1 MSSQLALAPS
11 TSTSTSSSPNIA
23 VSSVQ
28 LSSFRVVVAPTTG
41 TSRNAPE
48 NTKHSDNDE
57 CVVDSTP
64 TSSVGTLK
72 SQFEQF
78 ASPLGSPATRSPC
91 SRSSDKLHLVHHDG
105 VQQRGDGTIKSV
117 AAFGGVATTAELEAA
132 LATVHVSAL
141 RATFEP
147 APVAIAVAT
156 TAESKSAAS
165 VASAFKVIESN
176 DQAAAIQV
184 PASGTVSEVPVSA
197 NTTTTI
203 PTEKK
208 RSAAG
213 KVLRWVRRHAG
224 HRGSASPTAANP
236 EVKVEV
242 AAAVVQLPESANN
255 NGPNLAPV
263 SEEFG
268 SDQTLANNS
277 FDESAAPS
285 RWSSFKTRIG
295 SLLDGASSTVKVSS
309 VSSYESKS
317 KSRPIKHGV
326 KVLPSAVS
334 SVAPVVVLRS
344 AAIVS

>member
-11 TSTSTSSSPNIA
+11 TSTSTSSSPK
-23 VSSVQ
+23 VP
-28 LSSFRVVVAPTTG
+28 LSSARPSLCIVVASTTG

-48 NTKHSDNDE
+48 NTKDGDIDE

-72 SQFEQF
+72 SRFKQF

-91 SRSSDKLHLVHHDG
+91 SRSSDKLHLVHHDDG
-105 VQQRGDGTIKSV
+105 VQQRGGGTVKS
-117 AAFGGVATTAELEAA
+117 AAFSGAATAAKLEAA
-132 LATVHVSAL
+132 LAAVHVSAL

-147 APVAIAVAT
+147 APAAIAVAT
-156 TAESKSAAS
+156 TAESKPS
-165 VASAFKVIESN
+165 ASAVSALEFIVSN
-176 DQAAAIQV
+176 EQAVIQV
-184 PASGTVSEVPVSA
+184 PAPA

-203 PTEKK
+203 PTKKK

-236 EVKVEV
+236 KVKMEV

-255 NGPNLAPV
+255 NGSNLAPV

-268 SDQTLANNS
+268 SDQTLVNN
-277 FDESAAPS
+277 FDKSAAPS

-295 SLLDGASSTVKVSS
+295 SLLGGASSTVMVSS
-309 VSSYESKS
+309 VPLCES

-326 KVLPSAVS
+326 KVLPSAS
-334 SVAPVVVLRS
+334 SVVPVVVLRS